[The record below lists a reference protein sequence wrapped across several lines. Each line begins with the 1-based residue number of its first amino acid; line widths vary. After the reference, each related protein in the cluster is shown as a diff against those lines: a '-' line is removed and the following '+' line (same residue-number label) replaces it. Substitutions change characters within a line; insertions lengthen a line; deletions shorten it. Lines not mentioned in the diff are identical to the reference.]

1 MSNFHKE
8 IPRLKLLG
16 VGSSETRALK
26 TNLLLALQEL
36 GLNVVIEE
44 IQEFEKLMQYDIIG
58 IPALSLDGKVLLQ
71 KQVPSVESLKEMLEL
86 AFNHTSNGEN
96 FGDL

>member
-1 MSNFHKE
+1 MNNFHKE

-16 VGSSETRALK
+16 VGSSEMRALK

-36 GLNVVIEE
+36 GLNVIIEE
-44 IQEFEKLMQYDIIG
+44 IEEFEKLMQYDISG
-58 IPALSLDGKVLLQ
+58 IPALSFDGKVLLQ
-71 KQVPSVESLKEMLEL
+71 KQVPSVEVLKDILKLE
-86 AFNHTSNGEN
+86 FNHSNNSEN